1 MKTDGSFLVLQYQA
15 TRVTLDPNRGGAI
28 RELNWRGH
36 DLLRPTPAGAGDDP
50 FDMACFPMIP
60 YANRIKQGRFDFGG
74 RSVHLARNWSQDPHP
89 LHGQG
94 WRAPWSVVDES
105 SSSATLRFE
114 GGGDEW
120 PWKYQC
126 EQSFQLMQDGL
137 GIELALENLSDAVM
151 PVMLGL
157 HPYFPAAG
165 RAQLQAHLPRVWMTD
180 EAALPMEE
188 ALTPVDWRFDHARAV
203 GSVPLD
209 HAFSGW
215 NGIASL
221 RWPDRTLTIRAT
233 HCNHLHIYVPTNRDF
248 FCVEPQTAAPGA
260 LSRKPTEATALEPG
274 DRCAIRV
281 HFSAGAS

>member
-1 MKTDGSFLVLQYQA
+1 MKTDGGFLVLQYQA

-94 WRAPWSVVDES
+94 WRAPWSVVEES

-120 PWKYQC
+120 PWKYRC

-165 RAQLQAHLPRVWMTD
+165 RARLQAHLPRVWMTD
-180 EAALPMEE
+180 EAALPVEE
-188 ALTPVDWRFDHARAV
+188 ALTPVGWRFDHARAID
-203 GSVPLD
+203 SVPLD

-233 HCNHLHIYVPTNRDF
+233 HCNHLHIYVPANRDF

-260 LSRKPTEATALEPG
+260 LSRNPTEASALEPG